1 MTASKDTVLVTGA
14 SGFTGHHLVE
24 RLVRED
30 RSTIVA
36 TTRSAVA
43 SERAPQVE
51 WVNVDLTE
59 ADAVDSIIATAR
71 PTRLFHLAGIVR
83 GDPET
88 VYRTNVQATLN
99 LLSAVDRHAPQARVL
114 CIGSAA
120 EYGTPDEP
128 HQPLCEEASC
138 HPTGSYAISKFCQT
152 QLVTDFA
159 ENRNLRAIV
168 ARPFNLIGP
177 GIPAHLLVGAI
188 LARMRKTL
196 AEDQEPTI
204 MTGNLENARD
214 FLDVRD
220 AVAAYVALLETDC
233 RGQTFNICSG
243 KPTPIRE
250 VVDVLLSY
258 CRKPPRLVTDPA
270 LFRRHD
276 PPCVFGSTHNLCRHI
291 QFRPNYRLQ
300 DSLQA
305 AWAAVMEKDTP
316 CVSPS

>member
-83 GDPET
+83 GDPEMI
-88 VYRTNVQATLN
+88 YRTNFHATLN
-99 LLSAVDRHAPQARVL
+99 LLSAVERHAPQARVL

-128 HQPLCEEASC
+128 YQPLCEEARC
-138 HPTGSYAISKFCQT
+138 HPTGSYAVSKFCQT

-159 ENRNLRAIV
+159 ESHNLRAIV
-168 ARPFNLIGP
+168 ARPFNLVGP
-177 GIPAHLLVGAI
+177 GISAHLLVGAI

-220 AVAAYVALLETDC
+220 AVAAYVALLETNC
-233 RGQTFNICSG
+233 WGQTFNICSG
-243 KPTPIRE
+243 QPTPIRD
-250 VVDVLLSY
+250 VVSILLSY

-276 PPCVFGSTHNLCRHI
+276 PPCVFGSTKKLCQHI
-291 QFRPNYRLQ
+291 NFQPQYRLQ
-300 DSLQA
+300 DSLLA
-305 AWAAVMEKDTP
+305 AWTAAMEEGSP
-316 CVSPS
+316 CASLS